1 MINASEWQQ
10 NNEAH
15 LEAAIK
21 WLRLSLEC
29 LAITPPE
36 NLPQDAAGPVNGSVP
51 AQERWSIFRRK
62 ETSSQS
68 SSPVTLLTPGHPGD
82 VLRAQLAE
90 AATALAAAAEVD
102 PPPALKILS
111 ERLGLSRFEQEIVLL
126 CAAFELDTRIANL
139 CALAHDD
146 PQKPYPTFALALA
159 MFEEP
164 AWDALSPHRPL
175 RFLRLLEINQPAS
188 QPLTASSLRAD
199 ERILNFIKGL
209 NEFDDRIVPMLI
221 PVDRSDIDLPPSQ
234 QETADAIL
242 REAQHSVSGMRL
254 PLIELTGVDTAS
266 KQFIASSVADA
277 LHLELY
283 RLPVEVLP
291 SNAAELET
299 LARLWQRETLLKPVA
314 LYLDASELGTETHVV
329 STLQRFLA
337 QGSGLI
343 FLDTRASLNSAGNE
357 VVFDVANPTHAE
369 QKEAW
374 VSQLRRAANDSA
386 SSDEPED
393 ENNIFFAALLANQF
407 NLSLPAIHHIGG
419 GALDRRS
426 EETSLHDAV
435 WEMCLSNSRSRLDT
449 LAQRI
454 DPKATRDDIVLPAQ
468 ESELL
473 DLIVEQVRHR
483 GTVYDEWGFRARMN
497 RGLGISALFAGESG
511 TGKTMAAEV
520 IANQLRL
527 NLYRIDLSSVVSKY
541 IGETEKNLRQVFDA
555 AENDGAIL
563 FFDEADAL
571 FGKRSEV
578 KDSHDRY
585 ANIEINYLLQRL
597 EGYRGLAI
605 LATNMKSSLDSAFM
619 RRLRFIVNFPFP
631 EAAERLKI
639 WQKVFPADTPT
650 AELNYERLARF
661 NLSGGSIN
669 NVALNAAFRAT
680 RESPPRVTMQL
691 IFDAVQGEL
700 RKQGR
705 AVNPREFEIPK
716 SFSAES

>member
-1 MINASEWQQ
+1 MTSISEWQK

-15 LEAAIK
+15 LSAAIK

-29 LAITPPE
+29 LTLPAAE
-36 NLPQDAAGPVNGSVP
+36 NLVQSAAEPVNGSVP
-51 AQERWSIFRRK
+51 AQERWNIFRRR
-62 ETSSQS
+62 EVSSPS
-68 SSPVTLLTPGHPGD
+68 PSPVTLLTPGDPGD
-82 VLRAQLAE
+82 LLRAQLAE
-90 AATALAAAAEVD
+90 AVTELTSAEEVN

-111 ERLGLSRFEQEIVLL
+111 ERLGLSRFEEQIVLL

-159 MFEEP
+159 MFDEP
-164 AWDALSPHRPL
+164 TWDALSPHRPL
-175 RFLRLLEINQPAS
+175 RYLRLLEINQPAA

-209 NEFDDRIVPMLI
+209 NEFDDRLASMLI
-221 PVDRSDIDLPPSQ
+221 PIESSDVGLPPSQ
-234 QETADAIL
+234 QEIADAIVEDVQ
-242 REAQHSVSGMRL
+242 RSASGIHL
-254 PLIELTGVDTAS
+254 PLIELTGIDTAS
-266 KQFIASSVADA
+266 KQFIARWVSSA
-277 LHLELY
+277 LHFDLY
-283 RLPVEVLP
+283 RLPADALP

-314 LYLDASELGTETHVV
+314 LYLDATELSSEAQSV
-329 STLQRFLA
+329 STLQRFIT
-337 QGSGLI
+337 QGSGLM
-343 FLDTRASLNSAGNE
+343 FLDTRVSLKSAGNE
-357 VVFDVANPTHAE
+357 IVFEVANPTHAE

-374 VSQLRRAANDSA
+374 ISQLGQAAGDSDGG
-386 SSDEPED
+386 DETPPD
-393 ENNIFFAALLANQF
+393 DDIFFASLLANQF
-407 NLSLPAIHHIGG
+407 NLSLPAINRI
-419 GALDRRS
+419 ADDASARRS
-426 EETSLHDAV
+426 EELSLRDAV
-435 WEMCLSNSRSRLDT
+435 WEMCLSNSRPRLDT

-454 DPKATRDDIVLPAQ
+454 EPKATRDDIVLPEQ
-468 ESELL
+468 ESVLL

-483 GTVYDEWGFRARMN
+483 GTVYDEWGFRERMN

-520 IANQLRL
+520 IANELRL

-555 AENDGAIL
+555 AEDGGAIL

-597 EGYRGLAI
+597 ESYKGLAI
-605 LATNMKSSLDSAFM
+605 LATNMKGSLDSAFM

-631 EAAERLKI
+631 AAAEREVI
-639 WQKVFPADTPT
+639 WQKVFPPETPT
-650 AELNYERLARF
+650 EELDYTRLARF

-669 NVALNAAFRAT
+669 NVALSAAFRAT
-680 RESPPRVTMQL
+680 GETPPLVTMPL
-691 IFDAVQGEL
+691 IFDAVRAEC
-700 RKQGR
+700 RKIDR
-705 AVNPREFEIPK
+705 LVSETEFALPK
-716 SFSAES
+716 AAGGTS